1 MSGAA
6 LNTHYTISG
15 CSDSYY
21 EYLLKGWIQSGKKDQ
36 QLRFHYN
43 EAIEGVNQLLLMRNK
58 RSGWQFLGE
67 LLKKRAIHSMQTLTC
82 FAPGMM
88 FLDLYHSNSQS
99 AYRKQMNQRNER
111 VARSVLYTCFMMCNS
126 TTSGLPPESCSF
138 SELKGMTISQR
149 LKHYALRPEI
159 IESFFLLKE
168 VTGDPIAQL
177 VLLNIVAIC
186 VGSGAGCFTRPLKH
200 IAKHSLD
207 MGCILMCMVM
217 EWSRTLRKA
226 FLQRKR

>member
-1 MSGAA
+1 MRLLIKTHETMDYFLKSYPCPFILLACFSFIHFSRVSGAA
-6 LNTHYTISG
+6 LNMHYSISG

-43 EAIEGVNQLLLMRNK
+43 EAIEGVTQLLLMKNK

-67 LLKKRAIHSMQTLTC
+67 LMKKRVIHSMQTLTC

-88 FLDLYHSNSQS
+88 FLDLYHSNNQS
-99 AYRKQMNQRNER
+99 AYRQQMNRRNER

-168 VTGDPIAQL
+168 VTGDPIAQYVFL
-177 VLLNIVAIC
+177 GIGV
-186 VGSGAGCFTRPLKH
+186 
-200 IAKHSLD
+200 
-207 MGCILMCMVM
+207 IL
-217 EWSRTLRKA
+217 
-226 FLQRKR
+226 

>member
-6 LNTHYTISG
+6 LNTHYSISG

-36 QLRFHYN
+36 ELRFHYN
-43 EAIEGVNQLLLMRNK
+43 EAMKGVKELLLMRNK

-67 LLKKRAIHSMQTLTC
+67 LMKKRAIRSMQTLTC

-88 FLDLYHSNSQS
+88 FLDLYHSSNQS
-99 AYRKQMNQRNER
+99 VNRQQMNKRNEGI
-111 VARSVLYTCFMMCNS
+111 ARSVLYTCFMMCNS

-138 SELKGMTISQR
+138 SELSGMTISQR

-159 IESFFLLKE
+159 VESFFLLKE
-168 VTGDPIAQL
+168 ATGDPIAQYCSL
-177 VLLNIVAIC
+177 V
-186 VGSGAGCFTRPLKH
+186 SF
-200 IAKHSLD
+200 
-207 MGCILMCMVM
+207 
-217 EWSRTLRKA
+217 
-226 FLQRKR
+226 